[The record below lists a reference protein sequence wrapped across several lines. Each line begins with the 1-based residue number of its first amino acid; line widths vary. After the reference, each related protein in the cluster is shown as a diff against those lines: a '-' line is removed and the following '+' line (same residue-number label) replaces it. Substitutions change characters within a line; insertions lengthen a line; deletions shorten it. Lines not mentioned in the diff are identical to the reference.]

1 MAMGEAA
8 GVAAVVSLN
17 AGVTARNADIGEIR
31 KRLRA
36 QGADPGD
43 IPSANALFLEAAE

>member
-8 GVAAVVSLN
+8 GVAATVALN
-17 AGVTARNADIGEIR
+17 AGVKVRDADVRAIQ
-31 KRLRA
+31 KQLRA

-43 IPSANALFLEAAE
+43 VPSENATYLEAAE